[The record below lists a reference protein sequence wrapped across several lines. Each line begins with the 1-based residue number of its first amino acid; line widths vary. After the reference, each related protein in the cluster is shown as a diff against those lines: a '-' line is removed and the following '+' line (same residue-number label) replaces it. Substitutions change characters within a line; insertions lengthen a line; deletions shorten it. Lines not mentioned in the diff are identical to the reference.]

1 MLERGIKCT
10 LEITQKVKMTLKR
23 EQIFMVK
30 LSARKK
36 KKWNEQH
43 VWNLNGLNRG

>member
-23 EQIFMVK
+23 KQIFTVK
-30 LSARKK
+30 LSARK